1 MATYLITP
9 PAALAVPLQTAKDHL
24 KITGSDQ
31 DALVTAWIEGITAH
45 AEHVTGRAFINQTW
59 RVTLDSFPTDIEIP
73 ANASSVTVKYYD
85 TNGVEQTLDPAD
97 YVVYS
102 ANAPGYIVPNVGKA
116 WPATYERINSVNV
129 DVVCGY
135 GASDANVPA
144 GLKLYILAKL
154 VEQYDP
160 ASVPDK
166 GTVQSSYIDSML
178 DRFKTY
184 L

>member
-1 MATYLITP
+1 MATRLITP
-9 PAALAVPLQTAKDHL
+9 PYALAVSLATAKEHL

-31 DALVTAWIEGITAH
+31 DAMVTAWIEGITAH
-45 AEHVTGRAFINQTW
+45 AEHEIGRAIVNQTW
-59 RVTLDSFPTDIEIP
+59 RVTLDEFEDVIEIP
-73 ANASSVTVKYYD
+73 TGATSATVKYYD
-85 TNGVEQTLDPAD
+85 TAGIEQTINP
-97 YVVYS
+97 S
-102 ANAPGYIVPNVGKA
+102 EYIIDAVNIPSSIRPEVNKV
-116 WPATYERINSVNV
+116 WPDTYGRINSVNI

-135 GASDANVPA
+135 GASDSNVPS

>member
-1 MATYLITP
+1 MATNLITP
-9 PAALAVPLQTAKDHL
+9 PAALAVSLATAKEHL

-31 DALVTAWIEGITAH
+31 DTLVTAWIEGITAH

-59 RVTLDSFPTDIEIP
+59 RVTLDRFPDAIEIP
-73 ANASSVTVKYYD
+73 TSASSVTVKYYD
-85 TNGVEQTLDPAD
+85 TSGVEQTLDPAD
-97 YVVYS
+97 YVVD
-102 ANAPGYIVPNVGKA
+102 AVNVPGYVVPGVGKA
-116 WPATYERINSVNV
+116 WPETYERINSVAV

-135 GASDANVPA
+135 GSSETSVPS

-160 ASVPDK
+160 ASVPEK
-166 GTVQSSYIDSML
+166 GTVQASFIDSML

-184 L
+184 A